1 MKSGLSHCD
10 TYMYWGPRMRSSS
23 NRQQPSRWIAAV
35 DTVQTRAYS
44 WRRRAATGA
53 VATLAIFM
61 GYHVVFGHNGLTAYE
76 HKREDT
82 RALVLQMQDL
92 ERENDRLRGHVDRL
106 QNDPGAIEH
115 QAREEL
121 HYTRAG
127 EVIYTLPPDPKPPA
141 GQTASKP

>member
-1 MKSGLSHCD
+1 M
-10 TYMYWGPRMRSSS
+10 S
-23 NRQQPSRWIAAV
+23 NKAKHKEPSRWTTTV

-44 WRRRAATGA
+44 VRRKAATVA
-53 VATLAIFM
+53 VAALAIFM

-82 RALVLQMQDL
+82 RSLQLQMQTL
-92 ERENDRLRGHVDRL
+92 QRENDRLRGHVDRL
-106 QNDPGAIEH
+106 QTDPGAIEH

-127 EVIYTLPPDPKPPA
+127 EVIYTLPPDPNPPT